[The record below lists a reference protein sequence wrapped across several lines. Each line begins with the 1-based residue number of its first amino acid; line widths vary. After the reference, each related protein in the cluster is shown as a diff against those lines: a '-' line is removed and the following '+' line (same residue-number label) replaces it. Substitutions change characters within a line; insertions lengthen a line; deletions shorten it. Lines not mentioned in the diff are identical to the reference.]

1 MMDSMDSMGSAIV
14 AEMIATTAVATM
26 VATTAVATIT
36 ATKTVDLHT
45 VVFVKPGRSTA
56 MRSGWSGWSGWSSI
70 CPICPTE
77 YSTLLLLTGPLTGP
91 KGSIPT
97 GLTGSV
103 VSTVPTTVSTV
114 LAVSFV
120 SDFLLVCL

>member
-1 MMDSMDSMGSAIV
+1 MGSMGSAIV
-14 AEMIATTAVATM
+14 AEMIATTIVATM

-45 VVFVKPGRSTA
+45 VVFVKLGRSRERRSR
-56 MRSGWSGWSGWSSI
+56 RSGWSGWS
-70 CPICPTE
+70 PICPTE
-77 YSTLLLLTGPLTGP
+77 YSTLLLLTGP

-103 VSTVPTTVSTV
+103 VSIVPIMVSIV
-114 LAVSFV
+114 LGVSFV
-120 SDFLLVCL
+120 SDFLLVCF

>member
-1 MMDSMDSMGSAIV
+1 MDSMDSMDSMGSAIV
-14 AEMIATTAVATM
+14 AEMIATTAVETM

-45 VVFVKPGRSTA
+45 VVFVKPGRSIE
-56 MRSGWSGWSGWSSI
+56 RRSRRSGSGWSGLS
-70 CPICPTE
+70 PICPTE
-77 YSTLLLLTGPLTGP
+77 YSTLLLLTGP

-97 GLTGSV
+97 GLTASV
-103 VSTVPTTVSTV
+103 VSTVPTMVSIV
-114 LAVSFV
+114 LVVSFV